1 LDRIK
6 RILLLV
12 TVTSLSVMAFL
23 SVFPACAPVVESRPQ
38 TETTIEKGKEVEVTI
53 EEGMNLTQIADLLKK
68 AGVIEDAFVFR
79 LFVQQKEKE
88 KLLLPGTYV
97 LVSGAEYEEIL
108 NTITSG
114 EKQVM
119 YKLTIPEGYTV
130 EQVRERI
137 LQDIPF
143 VEPAELEDALNI
155 KNYSH
160 YEFLQDKT
168 TLEGF
173 LFPKTYDV
181 SVDYNAQNIIEMLIA
196 QFQIE
201 TRPLDWSFAEEN
213 GFSNYDIL
221 IIASLIEREAYVPEE
236 RVLISAVLYN
246 RLAID
251 MPLQVDASVRY
262 ALDKWDG
269 IVTYEDLEVD
279 SPYNTYKYTGFPP
292 TPICNPGLAAIEAAL
307 DPEDV
312 DYLYYVV
319 VDENTHEHKFS
330 NTFEEH
336 EDAKNE
342 AITTGTD

>member
-1 LDRIK
+1 MGM
-6 RILLLV
+6 V
-12 TVTSLSVMAFL
+12 FATGLS
-23 SVFPACAPVVESRPQ
+23 SCAPPEQQPQ
-38 TETTIEKGKEVEVTI
+38 SETTIVKGKEVEIII
-53 EEGMNLTQIADLLKK
+53 EEGMNLTQVADLLKS

-79 LFVQQKEKE
+79 LYVQQKEKE
-88 KLLLPGTYV
+88 KLLLPGTYI
-97 LVSGAEYEEIL
+97 LVTGAEYEEIL
-108 NTITSG
+108 DTITSG
-114 EKQVM
+114 EKQVL

-130 EQVRERI
+130 IQVKERI

-143 VEPAELEDALNI
+143 IEPGEIETALNI
-155 KNYSH
+155 ENYTQ

-181 SVDYNAQNIIEMLIA
+181 SVDYSASNVIEMMIS

-201 TRPLDWSFAEEN
+201 TRPLDWSFADEN
-213 GFSNYDIL
+213 NFSNYDIL
-221 IIASLIEREAYVPEE
+221 IIASLIEREAYIPEE
-236 RVLISAVLYN
+236 RSLISAVIYN

-251 MPLQVDASVRY
+251 MPLQIDASVRY

-269 IVTYEDLEVD
+269 IVTYDDLEVD
-279 SPYNTYKYTGFPP
+279 SPYNTYRYTGIPP

-307 DPEDV
+307 APEDV

-319 VDENTHEHKFS
+319 IDENTHEHKFS
-330 NTFEEH
+330 NTFDEH